1 MQGEKYTGIIMA
13 NGTTQAQLR
22 ELRRGYETVYSQLSS
37 FASTQV
43 NYTQNRAQS
52 YTLSN
57 TSGTSHT
64 EGKSK
69 STSESESTS
78 SGTSHSV
85 SQENAAAKAV
95 KGVAAAATLVGAALA
110 PFTGGA
116 SMAVGGIVSGA
127 VGMAGS
133 FISRS
138 ESDGTSQSET
148 NSKTYSSSKNWSD
161 SSNQSTTEANG
172 TTNSSGEGMTV
183 TMHNK
188 TVEDMLERI
197 NKQLKRMDEF
207 ESLGMFE
214 CAAYFTS
221 EDQYAAEMAA
231 ATYKALMRGE
241 NSGVEVAAINLWGQG
256 QQQTE
261 QVGQYVANFIH
272 PVFWY
277 NGPAG
282 RLQVTPCSLVS
293 GNELAIHM
301 GLPRRSVCGLP
312 VVEHADFGKEVVSYN
327 QKEEGADLLLGK
339 IFNMGSVCKNT
350 VRLNRNS
357 LAMHTFVTGSTGS
370 GKSNTVYE
378 ILSQLDAGGVNFMV
392 VEPAKGE
399 YKNVFG
405 NRSDVHVYGTNPKI
419 TELLRINPFRFPE
432 GIHVLEHIDRLIEI
446 FNVCWPMY
454 AAMPA
459 VLKDAMLQ
467 AYEVCGW
474 DLQTSENEYSEELFP
489 TFQDLLTELVDVI
502 NRSAYDQEVKSN
514 YRGSLE
520 TRVRSLANGLNG
532 QIFSANE
539 IPEKILFDE
548 NVIID
553 LSRVGSAESKA
564 LIMGI
569 LIMRLNEYRMTS
581 CTEMNAPL
589 RHVTVLEE
597 AHNILRRTSTEQS
610 EEGSNVAGKSVE
622 MIANSIAEMRTYG
635 EGFIIADQSPSAV
648 DISAIRN
655 TNTKIIMRLPDEQ
668 DRQLAGKAAALKE
681 NQLDEIARLPKG
693 VAVVYQN
700 DWVEP
705 VLCKIGKFDGEEK
718 PYVHKRTLDNIK
730 TASGEKLLL
739 QNLLKKEEGES
750 LELNI
755 QQLRQILLRLP
766 VPTKTK
772 IAALKALQKN
782 GRCTQKDI
790 QAVVYDLVCTSV
802 VEKELDNVESIEEWR
817 DVIVYSG
824 NVELSDLSRNVQNQ
838 IGELILREQIER
850 FGRPETYLTQWQDFC
865 KRKVL

>member
-1 MQGEKYTGIIMA
+1 M
-13 NGTTQAQLR
+13 
-22 ELRRGYETVYSQLSS
+22 
-37 FASTQV
+37 
-43 NYTQNRAQS
+43 
-52 YTLSN
+52 
-57 TSGTSHT
+57 
-64 EGKSK
+64 
-69 STSESESTS
+69 
-78 SGTSHSV
+78 
-85 SQENAAAKAV
+85 
-95 KGVAAAATLVGAALA
+95 
-110 PFTGGA
+110 
-116 SMAVGGIVSGA
+116 
-127 VGMAGS
+127 
-133 FISRS
+133 
-138 ESDGTSQSET
+138 
-148 NSKTYSSSKNWSD
+148 
-161 SSNQSTTEANG
+161 
-172 TTNSSGEGMTV
+172 
-183 TMHNK
+183 
-188 TVEDMLERI
+188 
-197 NKQLKRMDEF
+197 
-207 ESLGMFE
+207 
-214 CAAYFTS
+214 
-221 EDQYAAEMAA
+221 
-231 ATYKALMRGE
+231 
-241 NSGVEVAAINLWGQG
+241 
-256 QQQTE
+256 
-261 QVGQYVANFIH
+261 
-272 PVFWY
+272 
-277 NGPAG
+277 
-282 RLQVTPCSLVS
+282 
-293 GNELAIHM
+293 
-301 GLPRRSVCGLP
+301 
-312 VVEHADFGKEVVSYN
+312 VEHADFGKEVVSYN
-327 QKEEGADLLLGK
+327 QKEEGAELLLGK

-405 NRSDVHVYGTNPKI
+405 SRADVKVFGTNPRE
-419 TELLRINPFRFPE
+419 TPLLRINPFAFPQD
-432 GIHVLEHIDRLIEI
+432 IHILEHIDRLVEI
-446 FNVCWPMY
+446 FNACWPMY

-539 IPEKILFDE
+539 IPENILFDE

>member
-1 MQGEKYTGIIMA
+1 M
-13 NGTTQAQLR
+13 
-22 ELRRGYETVYSQLSS
+22 
-37 FASTQV
+37 
-43 NYTQNRAQS
+43 
-52 YTLSN
+52 
-57 TSGTSHT
+57 
-64 EGKSK
+64 
-69 STSESESTS
+69 
-78 SGTSHSV
+78 
-85 SQENAAAKAV
+85 
-95 KGVAAAATLVGAALA
+95 
-110 PFTGGA
+110 
-116 SMAVGGIVSGA
+116 
-127 VGMAGS
+127 
-133 FISRS
+133 
-138 ESDGTSQSET
+138 
-148 NSKTYSSSKNWSD
+148 
-161 SSNQSTTEANG
+161 
-172 TTNSSGEGMTV
+172 
-183 TMHNK
+183 
-188 TVEDMLERI
+188 
-197 NKQLKRMDEF
+197 
-207 ESLGMFE
+207 
-214 CAAYFTS
+214 
-221 EDQYAAEMAA
+221 
-231 ATYKALMRGE
+231 
-241 NSGVEVAAINLWGQG
+241 
-256 QQQTE
+256 
-261 QVGQYVANFIH
+261 
-272 PVFWY
+272 
-277 NGPAG
+277 
-282 RLQVTPCSLVS
+282 
-293 GNELAIHM
+293 
-301 GLPRRSVCGLP
+301 
-312 VVEHADFGKEVVSYN
+312 VEHADFGKEVVSYN

-339 IFNMGSVCKNT
+339 IFNMGSVCKNA

-539 IPEKILFDE
+539 IPENILFDE

>member
-1 MQGEKYTGIIMA
+1 
-13 NGTTQAQLR
+13 
-22 ELRRGYETVYSQLSS
+22 
-37 FASTQV
+37 
-43 NYTQNRAQS
+43 
-52 YTLSN
+52 
-57 TSGTSHT
+57 
-64 EGKSK
+64 
-69 STSESESTS
+69 
-78 SGTSHSV
+78 
-85 SQENAAAKAV
+85 
-95 KGVAAAATLVGAALA
+95 
-110 PFTGGA
+110 
-116 SMAVGGIVSGA
+116 
-127 VGMAGS
+127 
-133 FISRS
+133 
-138 ESDGTSQSET
+138 
-148 NSKTYSSSKNWSD
+148 
-161 SSNQSTTEANG
+161 
-172 TTNSSGEGMTV
+172 
-183 TMHNK
+183 
-188 TVEDMLERI
+188 
-197 NKQLKRMDEF
+197 
-207 ESLGMFE
+207 
-214 CAAYFTS
+214 
-221 EDQYAAEMAA
+221 
-231 ATYKALMRGE
+231 
-241 NSGVEVAAINLWGQG
+241 
-256 QQQTE
+256 
-261 QVGQYVANFIH
+261 
-272 PVFWY
+272 
-277 NGPAG
+277 
-282 RLQVTPCSLVS
+282 
-293 GNELAIHM
+293 
-301 GLPRRSVCGLP
+301 
-312 VVEHADFGKEVVSYN
+312 
-327 QKEEGADLLLGK
+327 
-339 IFNMGSVCKNT
+339 
-350 VRLNRNS
+350 
-357 LAMHTFVTGSTGS
+357 
-370 GKSNTVYE
+370 
-378 ILSQLDAGGVNFMV
+378 MV